1 MPYHLEGR
9 LLEVCT
15 CDVVCPC
22 WLGADPDGGT
32 CEGLLVWSV
41 DKGTVNGVDVSGRVL
56 GILAHIPGNILKGNW
71 KARVYVDDKASAA
84 QMEALLNVW
93 TGKLG
98 GPVVDMAKLV
108 GEVQSVEQAP
118 ITFAVNDADATLRI
132 GPSIE
137 ANIDPVLGAGG
148 LPTTLHDAVFS
159 TVPGAPAYVGRASQL
174 RVNVP
179 NFQIDVK
186 GHSSVSTSFRFVG

>member
-1 MPYHLEGR
+1 MAYHVEGR

-15 CDVVCPC
+15 CNVVCPC
-22 WLGADPDGGT
+22 WLGEDPDGGT

-41 DKGTVNGVDVSGRVL
+41 DKGTVNGVDVSGHVL

-98 GPVVDMAKLV
+98 GPVADMAKLV

-118 ITFAVNDADATLRI
+118 ITFAVKGADATLKI

-137 ANIDPVLGAGG
+137 ANIAPVLGAGG

-179 NFQIDVK
+179 NFQIDIK

>member
-1 MPYHLEGR
+1 MAYQLEGR

-15 CDVVCPC
+15 CNVVCPC
-22 WLGADPDGGT
+22 WLGEDPDGGT

-98 GPVVDMAKLV
+98 GPVADMAKLV
-108 GEVQSVEQAP
+108 GEVQSVEQTP
-118 ITFAVNDADATLRI
+118 ITFAVNGADATLKI

-137 ANIDPVLGAGG
+137 ANIAPVLGAGG
-148 LPTTLHDAVFS
+148 LPTALHDAVFS

-179 NFQIDVK
+179 NFQIDLK
-186 GHSSVSTSFRFVG
+186 GHSAVSTSFRFVG